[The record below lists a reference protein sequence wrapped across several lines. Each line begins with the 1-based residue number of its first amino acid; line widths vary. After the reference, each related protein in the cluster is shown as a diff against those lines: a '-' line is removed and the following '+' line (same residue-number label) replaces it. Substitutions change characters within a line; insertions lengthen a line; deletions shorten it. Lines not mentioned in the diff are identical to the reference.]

1 MLKAPC
7 CIFMYI
13 IFQENQNYDDRK
25 QIPGG
30 HGSRVG
36 ERLEQTDT
44 MENFGVKEAFC
55 IMTVLVI
62 TGLVNLKFINFTAH
76 KVYLRKTD

>member
-30 HGSRVG
+30 QGSRVG
-36 ERLEQTDT
+36 ER
-44 MENFGVKEAFC
+44 FGAKRRNGKFCVKEAFC
-55 IMTVLVI
+55 IMTVLVV

>member
-30 HGSRVG
+30 QGSRVG
-36 ERLEQTDT
+36 ERLRANRRNGKFWGERSILHYDSFSGYRTC
-44 MENFGVKEAFC
+44 K
-55 IMTVLVI
+55 
-62 TGLVNLKFINFTAH
+62 LKIH
-76 KVYLRKTD
+76 